1 MMCAGSNNTFD
12 ARSFTIF
19 EIDFNTVHVGKARHY
34 HGPGNARNKIILLT
48 HQQWHFFRAL
58 TQN

>member
-19 EIDFNTVHVGKARHY
+19 EIDFNTVHVGKARLSL
-34 HGPGNARNKIILLT
+34 GQER
-48 HQQWHFFRAL
+48 R
-58 TQN
+58 